1 MNKNMFKRAWLSIY
15 RKPSK
20 SIVLMLIMFVM
31 ANLVLSSLVIKN
43 GVEEQIAYAKET
55 IGSDVYLT
63 ADMSS
68 LIQPGMMGQG
78 SREEMDSSSMG
89 SMQNGMSGISR
100 PQLYI
105 NMVMDIS
112 NSSYVRDLY
121 YRTSSSANGSDI
133 EAYDSGESFSMG
145 GSRPTMNRGDFTIT
159 GVNTMA
165 YTDEISTNI
174 LSLYT
179 DSDDNSGSWVDE
191 TTTNQVNISYELA
204 DANDLSIGSVITL
217 ENVYTEEL
225 IEYEVIGIFISTTSG
240 YENYMYMN
248 VESSALLLSENDYNE
263 GNYSVSTA
271 IYYLNSPDDF
281 DAFTAEVNSAYDL
294 EELSLSLDIDTDAY
308 DQMAGPIEQVGSF
321 ADTILIAVIIA
332 SVFIIS
338 LMINNS
344 IKDRKYEMGVLMSLG
359 APKANIITQ
368 IFIELAVVTT
378 IGFVFSIGTSYFLAD
393 SLSSSI
399 LESQLTIETES
410 TNQFNRPT
418 TNGSNS
424 MQGQMGQMG
433 NGLIGN
439 STSDVDVIDEISIE
453 INPTDYIYLF
463 LIGYL
468 IAFISMVIP
477 SVNIVKYEP
486 KTILTGRQ

>member
-31 ANLVLSSLVIKN
+31 ANLVLASLVIKN
-43 GVEEQIAYAKET
+43 GVEEQIKYAKET

-68 LIQPGMMGQG
+68 LIQPGMMGQN
-78 SREEMDSSSMG
+78 REEGSSNMESMESMESSG
-89 SMQNGMSGISR
+89 SAISR
-100 PQLYI
+100 PELYI
-105 NMVMDIS
+105 NMVLDIS

-121 YRTSSSANGSDI
+121 YRTSASANGYDI
-133 EAYDSGESFSMG
+133 EAYDSGSSFSMG
-145 GSRPTMNRGDFTIT
+145 GSRPTMNMGDFTIT
-159 GVNTMA
+159 GINTMA
-165 YTDEISTNI
+165 YSDEISNNI

-179 DSDDNSGSWVDE
+179 DEDDNFGSWVDE
-191 TTTNQVNISYELA
+191 TSTNQVNISYELA
-204 DANDLSIGSVITL
+204 DANGLSIGSVISL
-217 ENVYTEEL
+217 ENIYTEEV

-248 VESSALLLSENDYNE
+248 IESSSSLLSEIDYND
-263 GNYSVSTA
+263 GNYSVSSA

-281 DAFTAEVNSAYDL
+281 EAFTADVNSVYDL

-321 ADTILIAVIIA
+321 ADTILIAVVIA

-368 IFIELAVVTT
+368 IFIELAAVTT
-378 IGFVFSIGTSYFLAD
+378 IGFVLSIGTSYFLAE

-399 LESQLTIETES
+399 LESQLTTETES
-410 TNQFNRPT
+410 ADQFNRPGVT
-418 TNGSNS
+418 SGSGMGQSNS
-424 MQGQMGQMG
+424 GG
-433 NGLIGN
+433 NGLIG

-453 INPTDYIYLF
+453 INPMDYIYLF